1 MAETLW
7 SKQARGSFLALR
19 KSPDRAELYE
29 RVRQRLLILRE
40 APGDGRVRSRRMRIK
55 GGGVWSDPSVALPG
69 AQGAERAMTNTVTK
83 KGRQPMHEVRVYQ
96 NRHEGTL
103 WWGEDDRGFTG
114 GADTLDEL
122 LAYVQEWAEAEGTLD
137 VLAVRL
143 VTTAAPPPPVMLS
156 QPPGSSTLGVPA
168 VRVEFSLAPA

>member
-1 MAETLW
+1 
-7 SKQARGSFLALR
+7 
-19 KSPDRAELYE
+19 
-29 RVRQRLLILRE
+29 
-40 APGDGRVRSRRMRIK
+40 
-55 GGGVWSDPSVALPG
+55 
-69 AQGAERAMTNTVTK
+69 MTNTVPK

>member
-1 MAETLW
+1 
-7 SKQARGSFLALR
+7 
-19 KSPDRAELYE
+19 
-29 RVRQRLLILRE
+29 
-40 APGDGRVRSRRMRIK
+40 
-55 GGGVWSDPSVALPG
+55 
-69 AQGAERAMTNTVTK
+69 
-83 KGRQPMHEVRVYQ
+83 MHEVRVYQ

-143 VTTAAPPPPVMLS
+143 VTTGHA
-156 QPPGSSTLGVPA
+156 VPA
-168 VRVEFSLAPA
+168 AGVLHLGCARGSRGVLLGPRVGKPQ